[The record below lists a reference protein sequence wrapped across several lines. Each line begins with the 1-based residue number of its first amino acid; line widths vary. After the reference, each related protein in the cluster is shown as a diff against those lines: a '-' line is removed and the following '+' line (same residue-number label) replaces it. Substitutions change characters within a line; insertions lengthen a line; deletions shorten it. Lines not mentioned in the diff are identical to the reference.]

1 MEVVSKRRSDYGKKR
16 GKRVPLHKC
25 IHCDYTHASN
35 MAVKTHYL
43 FNHASEEERKKEY
56 KFYCDFCKF
65 GCMSKHAYDRHKNT
79 KKHQLIYEL
88 WYKKSNENENKDDSK
103 KIL

>member
-1 MEVVSKRRSDYGKKR
+1 MEVVEKKRRSDYGKKR
-16 GKRVPLHKC
+16 VSLHKC
-25 IHCDYTHASN
+25 SVCDYTHVNN

-43 FNHASEEERKKEY
+43 FNHACEEERKKEY

-65 GCMSKHAYDRHKNT
+65 GCMSKHAYDRHKKT

-88 WYKKSNENENKDDSK
+88 LQ
-103 KIL
+103 KIK